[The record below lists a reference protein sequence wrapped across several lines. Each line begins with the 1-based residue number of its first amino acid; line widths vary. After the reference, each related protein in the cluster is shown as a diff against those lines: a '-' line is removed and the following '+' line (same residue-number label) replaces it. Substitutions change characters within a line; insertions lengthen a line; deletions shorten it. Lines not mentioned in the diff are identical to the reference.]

1 MEIMETEEEAMSK
14 SEVGRSIKDVDDVIQ
29 LAKLD
34 PEDFLSLAQS
44 IRFNHELVDT
54 DSVKLM
60 EVPPDM
66 ADQIESGSCQIVIRG
81 EAGESAVLCSSSQTF
96 DLREAETSNSVLLL
110 QNMRYP
116 EQCKEVQQRSVAECQ
131 VTGEKSHTYYS
142 RLLKNKRPRRAS
154 LLPISDLV

>member
-1 MEIMETEEEAMSK
+1 MGNLTCQQRQPEPGTSTMEITETEEEAMTE

-81 EAGESAVLCSSSQTF
+81 EAGESPLLCSSSQTF

-116 EQCKEVQQRSVAECQ
+116 EQCEEVQQRSVAECQ
-131 VTGEKSHTYYS
+131 VTG
-142 RLLKNKRPRRAS
+142 
-154 LLPISDLV
+154 